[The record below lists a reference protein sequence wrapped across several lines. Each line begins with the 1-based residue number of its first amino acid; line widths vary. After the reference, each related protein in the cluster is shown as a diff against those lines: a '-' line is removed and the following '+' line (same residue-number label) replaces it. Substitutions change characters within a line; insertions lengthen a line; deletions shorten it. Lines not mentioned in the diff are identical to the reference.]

1 MKVAKFGEMFFDAK
15 GNVTLKDFHFSGDE
29 QYNKGDY
36 QAMSIDMLKA
46 VACHFIDLIADI
58 SGNNKGK
65 LPTVLDIH
73 IENGDIATTDTHKQ
87 AERERVLFAANIFLM
102 SLFCSGPNRDDNY
115 YDEFTD
121 KFHSL
126 WRIANDLNI
135 TKSDN
140 DKYYTYY
147 KTRFGKDIENLI
159 EKYAKE
165 ITDKA
170 LSEDM

>member
-46 VACHFIDLIADI
+46 VAYHFIDLIADI

-65 LPTVLDIH
+65 LPTVLDVH
-73 IENGDIATTDTHKQ
+73 IENGDIANPDIHKQ
-87 AERERVLFAANIFLM
+87 AERERVLYASKLFLLG
-102 SLFCSGPNRDDNY
+102 LFCRGRNNDTLY

-121 KFHSL
+121 KVHAL
-126 WRIANDLNI
+126 ARIAEELNI
-135 TKSDN
+135 ARDDN
-140 DKYYTYY
+140 DGHWSYYR
-147 KTRFGKDIENLI
+147 TRFDDEINKLMEM
-159 EKYAKE
+159 YAEE
-165 ITDKA
+165 ITNKA